1 MTQPKSH
8 LAIALASIPVFA
20 NDGRLD
26 AAELQNLLDLAL
38 RDQVVD
44 DDEKRV
50 LGNIFKQAELGE
62 LDAEVRRR
70 IDLARRQHGIPA

>member
-8 LAIALASIPVFA
+8 LAIALASIPAFLD
-20 NDGRLD
+20 NGRLD

-38 RDQVVD
+38 RDQAID

-62 LDAEVRRR
+62 LDAEVKLR